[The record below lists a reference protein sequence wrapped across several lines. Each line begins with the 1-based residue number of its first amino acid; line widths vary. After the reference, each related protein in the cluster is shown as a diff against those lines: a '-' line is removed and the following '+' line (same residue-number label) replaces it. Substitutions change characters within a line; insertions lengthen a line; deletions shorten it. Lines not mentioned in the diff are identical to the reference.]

1 MGISDVLTTTAN
13 CSSLKAIKSSVL
25 PPPLAIIITS
35 GLFWSSIELKPL
47 IASIIFRGASVPW
60 TATGHKSI
68 GVLKRS
74 ETLLIISCITEPVGE
89 VITAILDGR

>member
-1 MGISDVLTTTAN
+1 M
-13 CSSLKAIKSSVL
+13 L

-35 GLFWSSIELKPL
+35 GLFSLILLKPL
-47 IASIIFRGASVPW
+47 IASIIFFAASVPC

-74 ETLLIISCITEPVGE
+74 EILFIISWITEPVGE
-89 VITAILDGR
+89 VITPILDGRYGIFFLFASSK